1 MLNLTW
7 EEGEGLSREAVEGEP
22 ELGSCQELS
31 CSIVPDFLWPHEQ
44 SLPAPLTM
52 EFSRQECCGLP
63 CPLQGIC
70 LTQGSNPGLP
80 QCRRILYHLSHQGSP
95 RILEWVAY
103 RTMVS
108 CIAGGFFTS
117 WTTRE
122 VQVKNQYLLNPHS
135 ASAGVL
141 EVNSYFLLWKVIT
154 VLSTTGC
161 ICFHRHYSSS
171 YLCAAMHLVR
181 ASNDCVI
188 LQW

>member
-1 MLNLTW
+1 M
-7 EEGEGLSREAVEGEP
+7 G
-22 ELGSCQELS
+22 
-31 CSIVPDFLWPHEQ
+31 
-44 SLPAPLTM
+44 
-52 EFSRQECCGLP
+52 FSRQECCGLP

-80 QCRRILYHLSHQGSP
+80 HCRRVLYRLSHRGSP

-103 RTMVS
+103 SFSRGTSGPRNRTMVS
-108 CIAGGFFTS
+108 CIAGRFITT

-122 VQVKNQYLLNPHS
+122 VQVKKQYLLNPRS

-141 EVNSYFLLWKVIT
+141 DVNTYFLLWKVIT

-188 LQW
+188 LQWWARSCHSLFLPFPFYPFP